1 MDKKVAIA
9 CLSLIFAATLQ
20 LPSQA
25 ETVIE
30 RVARTGVLTAGTST
44 DAIPLA
50 YDNDKGELVGYS
62 VDMLNLIKAQL
73 EARLGKPIQLDFVE
87 ITPEDRISKIE
98 GREVDIICEAV
109 SFTWNREQYVDFST
123 SYGVTGTK
131 LLVKKSSS
139 INSAESLAGK
149 RVGVISETTNEQVI
163 KLVQPQATLVPIKDI
178 AAGFTALE
186 AGKIDALAWDAM
198 LLEGFRQTVNQPETF
213 AVVPEAAY
221 DREGLACMVPQ
232 NDSTFRN
239 LVDFTLV
246 KFMQGVVG
254 GDSQSVAIFDRW
266 FGPNG
271 VIPVRREQVDQFF
284 KYVID
289 SHEQISNAKE
299 QPQP

>member
-62 VDMLNLIKAQL
+62 IDMLNLIKGQL

-87 ITPEDRISKIE
+87 LTPEDRISKLE

-149 RVGVISETTNEQVI
+149 QVGVISETTNEQVI

-178 AAGFTALE
+178 AAGFAALE
-186 AGKIDALAWDAM
+186 AGKIDALAWDAL

-221 DREGLACMVPQ
+221 NREGLACMLPQ

-246 KFMQGVVG
+246 KFMQGVMA

-266 FGPNG
+266 FGPDG
-271 VIPVRREQVDQFF
+271 MVPARRDQVNQFF

-289 SHEQISNAKE
+289 SHEQITNAKE
-299 QPQP
+299 QT

>member
-30 RVARTGVLTAGTST
+30 KVARTGVLTAGTST

-62 VDMLNLIKAQL
+62 VDMLNLIRAQL
-73 EARLGKPIQLDFVE
+73 EARLGKPVQLDLVE
-87 ITPEDRISKIE
+87 LTPADRIPKLE
-98 GREVDIICEAV
+98 ANEVDIICEAV
-109 SFTWNREQYVDFST
+109 SFTWNREEYVDFST

-131 LLVKKSSS
+131 LLVKKNSSF
-139 INSAESLAGK
+139 NSPESLAGK
-149 RVGVISETTNEQVI
+149 RVGVIPATTNEQVI
-163 KLVQPQATLVPIKDI
+163 KLIQPQATLVPVKDV
-178 AAGFTALE
+178 AAGFAALE

-198 LLEGFRQTVNQPETF
+198 LLEGFRQTVSQPDTF

-221 DREGLACMVPQ
+221 DREGLACMLPQ

-246 KFMQGVVG
+246 KFMQGVIS

-266 FGPNG
+266 FGPDG
-271 VIPVRREQVDQFF
+271 MTPARRDQVNQFF

-299 QPQP
+299 QP